1 MACAITKGRGIGCK
15 TAFAGIKNVYI
26 LDFDSTGGAAVA
38 ALAPSSA
45 GEVDLASL
53 SSSDFFKFEVK
64 GGQSSLETSINS
76 SRENGTT
83 FYESTLNVTF
93 QNLDMATQE
102 EIKLLARGRALYV
115 AELYPDG
122 AGNIKYLLIGKSN
135 GAEVTGGTMVTG
147 AAPGDLQGFTLTVV
161 ATEVFPPFFATIPDV
176 SSAAS
181 IDPAP

>member
-26 LDFDSTGGAAVA
+26 LDYSAAVA
-38 ALAPSSA
+38 ALSDSSGTVTLPTDNSA
-45 GEVDLASL
+45 E
-53 SSSDFFKFEVK
+53 FFKFEVK
-64 GGQSSLETSINS
+64 GGQSSLETTVNS

-83 FYESTLNVTF
+83 FYESTLNLTF

-115 AELYPDG
+115 VELYPDG

-161 ATEVFPPFFATIPDV
+161 ATEVFPPFFATKPDE
-176 SSAAS
+176 AAAT
-181 IDPAP
+181 IDPTP